1 MLEEINSLLKV
12 MQKEGVIGSS
22 QITDVQKKRVK
33 EAAFLLPL
41 NFYLHHKSLNI
52 SQGKV
57 YFLIEEEK
65 EKKLV
70 SCVCGKVNDDQFI
83 ADETINI

>member
-1 MLEEINSLLKV
+1 MLEGINHLVKV

-22 QITDVQKKRVK
+22 QVTDVQKKKIK

-41 NFYLHHKSLNI
+41 NFYLYHRSLDI

-65 EKKLV
+65 V
-70 SCVCGKVNDDQFI
+70 
-83 ADETINI
+83 